1 MGIRTVLLTGDR
13 RDTAEAVAHA
23 LGLDAVEAEVLPE
36 GKADAVR
43 RYKAD
48 GRVMMVG
55 DGINDAIA
63 LSAADVGVA
72 IGAGTDIAIDAAD
85 VVLSR
90 SGVSA
95 LVDAIALSR
104 RTVRN
109 IKQNLFWAFFYN
121 LCGIPLAAGA
131 FASLLGFSLSPMVG
145 ALAMS
150 VSSLFVVTNALR
162 LFGVRLPSDKQ
173 KKKGETLGTGNCQN
187 ENKTLKKDTKM
198 QTTINIKG
206 MMCPHCSGRV
216 RDALLAVSGVTDADV
231 SHERANA
238 IVTHDESVT
247 KKILADAVIAAGYE
261 VV

>member
-1 MGIRTVLLTGDR
+1 
-13 RDTAEAVAHA
+13 
-23 LGLDAVEAEVLPE
+23 
-36 GKADAVR
+36 
-43 RYKAD
+43 
-48 GRVMMVG
+48 MMVG

-85 VVLSR
+85 VVLAR
-90 SGVSA
+90 AGVLS
-95 LVDAIALSR
+95 LVDAIVLSR
-104 RTVRN
+104 KTVRN

-131 FASLLGFSLSPMVG
+131 FVSLLGFSLSPMVG

-162 LFGVRLPSDKQ
+162 LFAVRLPSDRQRAKA
-173 KKKGETLGTGNCQN
+173 EASNT
-187 ENKTLKKDTKM
+187 ENKENDNKDLKKENIM
-198 QTTINIKG
+198 QTIINIKG

-216 RDALLAVSGVTDADV
+216 REALLALSGVSEADV
-231 SHERANA
+231 SHERGNA
-238 IVTHDESVT
+238 IVTHGEGVT
-247 KKILADAVIAAGYE
+247 EKMLADAVTAAGYE